1 MTLNPLFHL
10 VPSGRCI
17 LCFDR
22 SQVRSLSKSWQ
33 FFKVEFQKSCQIW
46 LVTGSDPS
54 ASLTGLLHSSSR
66 HGSSICKLASQLELE
81 SGRTKLPS
89 FKSWWLSWKLC
100 WRTQPQIILANNIQY
115 LFSPALWL
123 LLRQSASSI
132 KSCDIILKGNV
143 LVLKWSGMYY
153 DSLLKKKSCS
163 LTEIKHMT
171 ASWLKAK
178 KRIVWINHT
187 CSIIPIPYFIRQW
200 VPSYSFSDI
209 LQQK

>member
-1 MTLNPLFHL
+1 MTPLPL
-10 VPSGRCI
+10 
-17 LCFDR
+17 
-22 SQVRSLSKSWQ
+22 SLGCCTVALGKVAASVSWLHNWSL
-33 FFKVEFQKSCQIW
+33 KVVEQSCQ
-46 LVTGSDPS
+46 V
-54 ASLTGLLHSSSR
+54 SSR
-66 HGSSICKLASQLELE
+66 IGGYL
-81 SGRTKLPS
+81 GN
-89 FKSWWLSWKLC
+89 C

-153 DSLLKKKSCS
+153 DSLLKKKKSYS

-171 ASWLKAK
+171 ASWLKAR

-187 CSIIPIPYFIRQW
+187 CSVIPIPYFIRQW